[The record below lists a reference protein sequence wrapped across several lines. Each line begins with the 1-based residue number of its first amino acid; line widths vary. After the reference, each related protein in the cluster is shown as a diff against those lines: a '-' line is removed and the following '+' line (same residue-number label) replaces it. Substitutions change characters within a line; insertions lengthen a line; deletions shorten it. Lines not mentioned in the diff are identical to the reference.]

1 MLNKVKELLS
11 EINDNFDEWYS
22 DHENTIDWMKR
33 IGIIILFVSNMI
45 TIQTLLEVKSSVDKL
60 DELGAKYSNVK

>member
-1 MLNKVKELLS
+1 MLNKVKGLLS
-11 EINDNFDEWYS
+11 EIDDNFDEWYL

-33 IGIIILFVSNMI
+33 IGTIILFVSNMI
-45 TIQTLLEVKSSVDKL
+45 TIQTLLDVKSSVDEL